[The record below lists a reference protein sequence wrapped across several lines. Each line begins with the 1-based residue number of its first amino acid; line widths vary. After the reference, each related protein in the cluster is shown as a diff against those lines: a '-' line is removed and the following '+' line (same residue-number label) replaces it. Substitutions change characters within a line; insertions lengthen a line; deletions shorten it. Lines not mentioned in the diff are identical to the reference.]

1 MNIAALLIHSN
12 IATNGLQSKVKES
25 SPSAFG
31 EFLTNKSTH
40 YHTDSIRQQLD
51 VTEEPTIV
59 NRYMEAISDQLMDK
73 LTILFEED
81 QKMDL
86 EVSDQTKEVILGTML
101 EHLVKLDEASFSL
114 LELDNEEKAVLNT
127 ILEKLSEEEENH
139 EQNASWLYPATY
151 IDIKPSGVSMDD
163 NHVEE
168 KFANMQTEIGEL
180 VGEEQMDSST
190 KNGKLLNLLE
200 QWTTLA
206 KSNPEQASLALTK
219 QMDASSNNV
228 WSQLLSNYQ
237 KRMNID
243 SKTSYQTNTSVTPN
257 DVRKWL
263 ESAISRMDMSEI
275 EISTKGFSDQFI
287 STGAISQLEQFS
299 VHVAEPAGDHQ
310 KFANQLLEKFELA
323 ISKSTFMSSP
333 NGAKELMLRITPASL
348 GEIMV
353 QLTEIDGEMLV
364 KITATTQATKE
375 ALEANLKE
383 LRHMFS
389 PQQVV
394 IEKQEPQDL
403 SIGKQ
408 EWVDQHEEQLSQSSD
423 QKEQRSNDQ
432 EQSQNGDYQERSFE
446 EILMNERV

>member
-1 MNIAALLIHSN
+1 MNIAALLTHSN

-25 SPSAFG
+25 SPNAFG

-40 YHTDSIRQQLD
+40 YHTEPIRQQLD
-51 VTEEPTIV
+51 IPKEPTIV
-59 NRYMEAISDQLMDK
+59 NKYIEAISDQLMDK
-73 LTILFEED
+73 LSILFEDD

-86 EVSDQTKEVILGTML
+86 DVSDQTKEAILGSMV

-127 ILEKLSEEEENH
+127 ILEKLSEEENH
-139 EQNASWLYPATY
+139 EQNVSWLYPAIY
-151 IDIKPSGVSMDD
+151 IDIKPSGVFMDD

-168 KFANMQTEIGEL
+168 KFATMEAEIAEL
-180 VGEEQMDSST
+180 VTGEHLDSFT

-200 QWTTLA
+200 QWTTLT

-219 QMDASSNNV
+219 QMDTESNNV

-275 EISTKGFSDQFI
+275 ENSSKGFSDQFI
-287 STGAISQLEQFS
+287 STAAISQLEQFT
-299 VHVAEPAGDHQ
+299 VHVAEPTGDHQ

-333 NGAKELMLRITPASL
+333 NGAKQLMLRITPASL